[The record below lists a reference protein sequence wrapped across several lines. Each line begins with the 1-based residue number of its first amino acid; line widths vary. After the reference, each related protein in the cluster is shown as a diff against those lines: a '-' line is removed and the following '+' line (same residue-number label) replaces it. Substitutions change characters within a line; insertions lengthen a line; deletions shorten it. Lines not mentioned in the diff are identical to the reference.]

1 MATPANAREARLQR
15 RFDKL
20 TSGDAQ
26 LIAAQPDPAITA
38 ALDGPGV
45 LLTDVIRTVM
55 TGYADRPALGQRAV
69 EFVTDASGRTVA
81 ELQPRFDTLTYRE
94 TWARVKALADALAG
108 NPVQPGDRVA
118 TLGFTSAD
126 YAIVD
131 MALSLTGAVA
141 VPLQTSA
148 PVPQLHPILL
158 ETEPVAI
165 LVQRRPPRRRRR
177 ARLDRARAQAP
188 GGVRLPP
195 ADRRPPRGVRIR
207 RRAPGRPA
215 GLRRGTRRRHQAG
228 RPAHR
233 RAGDPPRRQRR
244 PATADL
250 HLRQHRHAQGRD
262 VHRPPDGQV
271 LARMVR
277 PRLGHRRQAAG
288 DHVELHA
295 HQPRD
300 GPRHPVLH
308 TGRGRDGLLRRQ
320 ERPVHPARRPRAGAP
335 DQARPRPPHLGDAVP
350 GGAERGRPPHHRRRR
365 SGHRRNTGDGRA
377 ARETHWRTPVLGD
390 DGLRAHFTGA
400 AGLDRGVHRHPPHR
414 GLRLH
419 RGQHR
424 PGRRPDPAPTGDR
437 LQAGGR
443 ARSGLLRHRSPASA
457 RRVVGQVNGSDPRL
471 LQAPRGDGRTLR
483 RRRLVSHR

>member
-108 NPVQPGDRVA
+108 NPVHPGDRVA

-126 YAIVD
+126 YAVVD

-165 LVQRRPPRRRRR
+165 LSSVDHL
-177 ARLDRARAQAP
+177 ADAVELALDRARAQAP

-195 ADRRPPRGVRIR
+195 TDRRPPRGVRISR
-207 RRAPGRPA
+207 GAPGRPA
-215 GLRRGTRRRHQAG
+215 GLRRGTRRRHQ
-228 RPAHR
+228 R
-233 RAGDPPRRQRR
+233 RALSTP
-244 PATADL
+244 
-250 HLRQHRHAQGRD
+250 
-262 VHRPPDGQV
+262 
-271 LARMVR
+271 
-277 PRLGHRRQAAG
+277 
-288 DHVELHA
+288 
-295 HQPRD
+295 
-300 GPRHPVLH
+300 
-308 TGRGRDGLLRRQ
+308 TGR
-320 ERPVHPARRPRAGAP
+320 
-335 DQARPRPPHLGDAVP
+335 
-350 GGAERGRPPHHRRRR
+350 
-365 SGHRRNTGDGRA
+365 
-377 ARETHWRTPVLGD
+377 
-390 DGLRAHFTGA
+390 
-400 AGLDRGVHRHPPHR
+400 
-414 GLRLH
+414 
-419 RGQHR
+419 
-424 PGRRPDPAPTGDR
+424 
-437 LQAGGR
+437 
-443 ARSGLLRHRSPASA
+443 RSPAA
-457 RRVVGQVNGSDPRL
+457 TATTCDC
-471 LQAPRGDGRTLR
+471 
-483 RRRLVSHR
+483 

>member
-108 NPVQPGDRVA
+108 NPVHPGDRVA

-126 YAIVD
+126 YAVVD

-148 PVPQLHPILL
+148 PVSQLHPILL

-165 LVQRRPPRRRRR
+165 LSSVDHLADAVELALTAHAPKRLVVFDYHPQIDDHREAFESAVAAPR
-177 ARLDRARAQAP
+177 
-188 GGVRLPP
+188 
-195 ADRRPPRGVRIR
+195 
-207 RRAPGRPA
+207 RPA
-215 GLRRGTRRRHQAG
+215 GLRRGTRRRHQPG
-228 RPAHR
+228 RSAHR

-250 HLRQHRHAQGRD
+250 HLGQHRHAQGRD

-271 LARMVR
+271 L
-277 PRLGHRRQAAG
+277 
-288 DHVELHA
+288 
-295 HQPRD
+295 
-300 GPRHPVLH
+300 
-308 TGRGRDGLLRRQ
+308 
-320 ERPVHPARRPRAGAP
+320 GAVGSP
-335 DQARPRPPHLGDAVP
+335 
-350 GGAERGRPPHHRRRR
+350 
-365 SGHRRNTGDGRA
+365 
-377 ARETHWRTPVLGD
+377 
-390 DGLRAHFTGA
+390 
-400 AGLDRGVHRHPPHR
+400 
-414 GLRLH
+414 
-419 RGQHR
+419 
-424 PGRRPDPAPTGDR
+424 PTGTPKASC
-437 LQAGGR
+437 L
-443 ARSGLLRHRSPASA
+443 RSR
-457 RRVVGQVNGSDPRL
+457 
-471 LQAPRGDGRTLR
+471 
-483 RRRLVSHR
+483 

>member
-1 MATPANAREARLQR
+1 MATPANARESRLQR

-26 LIAAQPDPAITA
+26 LIAARPDPAITA

-55 TGYADRPALGQRAV
+55 AGYADRPALGQRAV

-108 NPVQPGDRVA
+108 NPVHPGDRVA

-126 YAIVD
+126 YAVVD

-148 PVPQLHPILL
+148 PVSQLHPILL

-165 LVQRRPPRRRRR
+165 LSSVDHLADAVELALTAHAPKRLVVFDYHPQIDDHREAFESAV
-177 ARLDRARAQAP
+177 ARL
-188 GGVRLPP
+188 
-195 ADRRPPRGVRIR
+195 ADQQVSVEALDDVIK
-207 RRAPGRPA
+207 
-215 GLRRGTRRRHQAG
+215 AG
-228 RPAHR
+228 RSAHR
-233 RAGDPPRRQRR
+233 RAGDPPRGQRR
-244 PATADL
+244 PATPDL
-250 HLRQHRHAQGRD
+250 HLGQHRHAQGRD
-262 VHRPPDGQV
+262 VHRPTDGQV
-271 LARMVR
+271 LGRLVR
-277 PRLGHRRQAAG
+277 PRLGRRRQAAC

-308 TGRGRDGLLRRQ
+308 TGPGRDGLLRCQ
-320 ERPVHPARRPRAGAP
+320 ERPVDLARRPRAGAT

-350 GGAERGRPPHHRRRR
+350 GGAERSRPPHHRRQPIGTP
-365 SGHRRNTGDGRA
+365 SKHR
-377 ARETHWRTPVLGD
+377 
-390 DGLRAHFTGA
+390 
-400 AGLDRGVHRHPPHR
+400 
-414 GLRLH
+414 
-419 RGQHR
+419 
-424 PGRRPDPAPTGDR
+424 
-437 LQAGGR
+437 
-443 ARSGLLRHRSPASA
+443 
-457 RRVVGQVNGSDPRL
+457 
-471 LQAPRGDGRTLR
+471 
-483 RRRLVSHR
+483 